1 MISHFQDRSTL
12 PSYNADRRGIMLVV
26 VAICLIAVMAFVAFS
41 VDLGY
46 IVVTE
51 SELQNAADAGALSG
65 AKEIHNG
72 RNAAIAAAQ
81 LWASKNVAAGVS
93 VEVTTEDVELGV
105 WDPDT
110 AAFTA
115 LSPTSS
121 ESPTAIRVTCR
132 RTRERGNS
140 LPLFIAPILGTS
152 TADLNRSAVATLEE
166 DKCGL
171 IVGIDSV
178 VVDNGDIDSY
188 DSALGSYAAQPQRQN
203 GNVCSDGPIKIR
215 NNGHVLGDA
224 LPGRGFTVNLPAN
237 VTGST
242 RPRLGPIRWSAIDLA
257 DIATVND
264 NAAIPTSAWVGSRLS
279 ITNSDELT
287 LPPGTYY
294 FPDGFDVTGS
304 AAIIITGPT
313 RFVVGGTSHVAGTGI
328 VNATCVP
335 GNLRIEVFGSSVAF
349 SGNSQFQ
356 ADIYA
361 PQAAVVLNGSA
372 DFYGAVFAQSI
383 EFNGNLTAIHADEAL
398 ERDYA
403 SYRTRS
409 VLKD

>member
-1 MISHFQDRSTL
+1 MISLFQDHRTL
-12 PSYNADRRGIMLVV
+12 PSQHAARRGVMLVV
-26 VAICLIAVMAFVAFS
+26 VAVCLIAVMAFVASS
-41 VDLGY
+41 VDVGY
-46 IVVTE
+46 MVVTE

-65 AKEIHNG
+65 AKEIPNG

-81 LWASKNVAAGVS
+81 LWASKNVAAGIS

-110 AAFTA
+110 AAFTT
-115 LSPTSS
+115 LSSTSS

-132 RTRERGNS
+132 RSQARGNA
-140 LPLFIAPILGTS
+140 LPLFIAPILGKS
-152 TADLNRSAVATLEE
+152 SADLKRSAVATLED

-188 DSALGSYAAQPQRQN
+188 DSAIGSYASQPQRRN
-203 GNVCSDGPIKIR
+203 GNVCSDGPINIR

-224 LPGRGFTVNLPAN
+224 LPGRGYTVNLPAN

-242 RPRLGPIRWSAIDLA
+242 RPRLGPIRWSPIDVG
-257 DIATVND
+257 DSATVND
-264 NAAIPTSAWVGSRLS
+264 NAAIPTSYWVGSRLAV
-279 ITNSDELT
+279 TNTEELI

-294 FPDGFDVTGS
+294 FPDGFEVTGS
-304 AAIIITGPT
+304 AAMFITGPT
-313 RFVVGGTSHVAGTGI
+313 RFVVGGTSHVTGTGI

-335 GNLRIEVFGSSVAF
+335 GNLRIDVIGSSVAF
-349 SGNSQFQ
+349 GGNSEFH

-361 PQAAVVLNGSA
+361 PEADVMLNGSA
-372 DFYGAVFAQSI
+372 DFYGAVFAKSI
-383 EFNGNLTAIHADEAL
+383 AFNGNLTAIHADEAL

-403 SYRTRS
+403 SNRTRS